1 MTITTQPG
9 METSPVSK
17 SAPADYVYRGRNA
30 TVVSE
35 TLPQGQQPSQS
46 AVEVARASAANAPS
60 TQTIETGADPVDLS
74 FLDLPLQT
82 ADAQAQVAETPVEE
96 LSDEESVKFA
106 KQFEKVFGIPPQA
119 AAQQFQQLAEYRA
132 QQGVQEQLGSLKKAW
147 NVTDDEVSQRLKQ
160 VTERFNKYPKD
171 LQGRLD
177 NTEGAQ
183 LIWAKIQMEQ
193 QGQAANVKTPTLD
206 RSTAPNGATGARTV
220 TKQQLAALTPEEWKA
235 NEAQILQ
242 LYAAGRVVG

>member
-1 MTITTQPG
+1 MQNTQPG
-9 METSPVSK
+9 METSPVNK
-17 SAPADYVYRGRNA
+17 SAPADYIYRGRNA

-35 TLPQGQQPSQS
+35 TLPTGQQPSQS
-46 AVEVARASAANAPS
+46 AVEVANATPS
-60 TQTIETGADPVDLS
+60 TKTIETGADPVDLS

-82 ADAQAQVAETPVEE
+82 ADAQAQVAETPVQE
-96 LSDEESVKFA
+96 LSDDESVKFA

-193 QGQAANVKTPTLD
+193 QGQNANVKTPTLD
-206 RSTAPNGATGARTV
+206 RSTSPSGSTGAKTV
-220 TKQQLAALTPEEWKA
+220 TKQQLAALSPEEWKA

-242 LYAAGRVVG
+242 LYATGRVTG